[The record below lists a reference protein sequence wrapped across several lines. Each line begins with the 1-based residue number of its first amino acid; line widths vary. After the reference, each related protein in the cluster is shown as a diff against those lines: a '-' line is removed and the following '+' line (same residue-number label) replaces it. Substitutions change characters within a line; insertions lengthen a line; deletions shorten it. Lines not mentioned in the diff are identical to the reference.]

1 MRLAIWSTSP
11 PRDDSTCAELFRRQ
25 LDEVELAERLG
36 IDQIWFYE
44 HHLQP
49 TAPVPSPNL
58 LIAAAARTT
67 RRIRFASMVNILP
80 FRNPLLVAEEA
91 AMLDNLTGGRL
102 DMGIGR
108 GLRPPEFDAFDVD
121 QQQSREMF
129 LESFD
134 VIRRVWADENFVHR
148 GKHWTVRKDAPLSP
162 PLVQRPHPPFLV
174 SAQSEESLRWAA
186 QHDIPF
192 AQIDSMVEQARYDQT
207 LYRAVQTA
215 HGHAPAPRLYLM
227 REIYVGDSDARARAD
242 AQPYLLQY
250 WQLWDRYTQF
260 TESGRLPD
268 SYDFWRRQAPM
279 LHAMNFDQIVAND
292 MVILGSPQTVANTIL
307 RLASQLDLMGLAMI
321 FKLGAM
327 PYDMVERSMM
337 LFGEEV
343 VPKIR
348 AVLDRDAVVDG
359 AVAAPALHLA

>member
-1 MRLAIWSTSP
+1 MKLAIWSTST
-11 PRDDSTCAELFRRQ
+11 PRENSTHEELFRHQ
-25 LDEVELAERLG
+25 IEEVELAEHIG

-67 RRIRFASMVNILP
+67 RHIRFASMVNILP

-108 GLRPPEFDAFDVD
+108 GLRPPEFEAFDVD
-121 QQQSREMF
+121 QAQSREMF
-129 LESFD
+129 LEAFD
-134 VIRRVWADENFVHR
+134 IIRRVWADENFEHR
-148 GKHWTVRKDAPLSP
+148 GKYWTVRKDAPLSP

-174 SAQSEESLRWAA
+174 SARSEESLRWAA
-186 QHDIPF
+186 QYDIPF
-192 AQIDSMVEQARYDQT
+192 AQIDSMADQARHDQA
-207 LYRAVQTA
+207 LYREVQLA
-215 HGHAPAPRLYLM
+215 YGHRPAPRLYLM
-227 REIYVGDSDARARAD
+227 REIYVADSDRHARAE

-250 WQLWDRYTQF
+250 WQLWNRYTQF
-260 TESGRLPD
+260 TAGGRLPD

-279 LHAMNFDQIVAND
+279 LHRMSFDEIVAND
-292 MVILGSPQTVANTIL
+292 MVILGSPQTVADTVL
-307 RLASQLDLMGLAMI
+307 RIARQLDPMGLAMI

-327 PYDMVERSMM
+327 PYDMVERSMT

-343 VPKIR
+343 MPRIR
-348 AVLDRDAVVDG
+348 RALDRDA
-359 AVAAPALHLA
+359 AAPAFRTA